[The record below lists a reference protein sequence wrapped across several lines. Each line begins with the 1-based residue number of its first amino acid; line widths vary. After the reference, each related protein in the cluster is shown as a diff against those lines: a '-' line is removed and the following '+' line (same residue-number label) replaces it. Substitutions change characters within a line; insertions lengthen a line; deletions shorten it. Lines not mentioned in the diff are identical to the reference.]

1 MVKHV
6 VMWRYKNKSDIKI
19 AQDLLEGMRGKVPS
33 LLSIETG
40 VNFLESPASYDLVL
54 ITGHK
59 DRAALD
65 AYQVDPLHEE
75 AKAVLGKLDSERVVV
90 DFEIQQ

>member
-6 VMWRYKNKSDIKI
+6 VMWRYRNKSDIKT
-19 AQDLLEGMRGKVPS
+19 AKELLDGMRGKVPS

-40 VNFLESPASYDLVL
+40 VNYLDGPASYDLVL
-54 ITGHK
+54 ITEHN

-65 AYQVDPLHEE
+65 TYQVDPLHEE
-75 AKAVLGKLDSERVVV
+75 VKAVLGKLDSERVVV
-90 DFEIQQ
+90 DFEY

>member
-6 VMWRYKNKSDIKI
+6 VMWRYKNKADIGT
-19 AQDLLEGMRGKVPS
+19 ARELLESMKGRVPS

-54 ITGHK
+54 ITAHK
-59 DRAALD
+59 DRMALD
-65 AYQVDPLHEE
+65 EYQADPLHGEI
-75 AKAVLGKLDSERVVV
+75 KAALGKLDSERVVV
-90 DFEIQQ
+90 DYEI